1 MKKIAWNKKTA
12 AVLGLLAAACIAA
25 VVLVPSKKPEASSFQ
40 GHYKYRFKLSSET
53 AADYQVTATFRD
65 EAHTTEV
72 VFVHPKSLSSTD
84 VMNTPES
91 AYAEKGVVRLEV
103 NPNSAYPAKAQDK
116 LVEAFAYAAKKTLD
130 ERHADYKLASL
141 EGAPLPGFAI
151 EIRGPHPVTQVFMKG
166 RTVHYLF
173 TAAGDS
179 RPLHEML
186 SSLEDP

>member
-1 MKKIAWNKKTA
+1 MKKKLWSGKAVA
-12 AVLGLLAAACIAA
+12 ALALLAAACVVA
-25 VVLVPSKKPEASSFQ
+25 VVLAPSRRPEASSFQ

-53 AADYQVTATFRD
+53 AAAYQITATFRD
-65 EAHTTEV
+65 EAHVSEV
-72 VFVHPKSLSSTD
+72 VFVHPKDLSSTD

-91 AYAEKGVVRLEV
+91 AYAEKGVIRLEV
-103 NPNSAYPAKAQDK
+103 NPNSAYPPKAQEK
-116 LVEAFAYAAKKTLD
+116 LVEAFAFAAKKTLD
-130 ERHADYKLASL
+130 ERHADYKFATL

-151 EIRGPHPVTQVFMKG
+151 EIHGPHPVTQVFMKG